1 MRSFPEVSGAEKCSV
16 PLTLFQLSPVIPAFS
31 RHTFLPPLVIPA
43 QAGILTR
50 DAIYKGHAVAVNY
63 AGKSFKVRIICCL
76 YVLQLLMWIRVMCG
90 ARRPHPD

>member
-1 MRSFPEVSGAEKCSV
+1 MSPFRRYVHPLASF
-16 PLTLFQLSPVIPAFS
+16 LFSPVIPAS
-31 RHTFLPPLVIPA
+31 PLVIPA

-63 AGKSFKVRIICCL
+63 AGKSFKVRIIFCL

-90 ARRPHPD
+90 A